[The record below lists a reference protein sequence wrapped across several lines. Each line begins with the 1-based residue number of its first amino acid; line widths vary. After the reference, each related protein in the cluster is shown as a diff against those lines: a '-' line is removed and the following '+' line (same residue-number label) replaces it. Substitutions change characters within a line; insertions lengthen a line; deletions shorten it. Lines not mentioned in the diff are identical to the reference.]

1 MSTQIERDGQTIT
14 VVAGEYFT
22 EEADGVHL
30 RITHCHTCE
39 SRWFPPVSICSH
51 CAGTD
56 LADVESS
63 TTGVAYAST
72 VVRVGPRA
80 FPTPYV
86 LSYVDIDGV
95 RILAHT
101 ESEGALVPGTPVE
114 LAVGRIGESGGTPL
128 VSYVAHPAAG
138 RAESEG
144 ERK

>member
-1 MSTQIERDGQTIT
+1 MSTQIERDGQAIT

-22 EEADGVHL
+22 EEADGAHL
-30 RITHCHTCE
+30 RITHCHACE
-39 SRWFPPVSICSH
+39 SRWFPPVSICSR

-56 LADVESS
+56 LADVASG
-63 TTGVAYAST
+63 TTGVTYAST
-72 VVRVGPRA
+72 VVRVGPRE
-80 FPTPYV
+80 FPAPYV

-101 ESEGALVPGTPVE
+101 ESGDALVPGTPVE
-114 LAVGRIGESGGTPL
+114 LAVGQIGESEGTPL
-128 VSYVAHPAAG
+128 ISYVAHPAAG